1 MDVFEPLA
9 AWQRLTGKSDA
20 AVGRLI
26 GCSRW
31 KITRAKKGEQGLPIE
46 DQIALEAFTGIKP
59 AQWTAWYEK
68 RARAAASRQKKSLV
82 ASEAA

>member
-1 MDVFEPLA
+1 MDVFEPLV
-9 AWQRLTGKSDA
+9 AWQALTGKSDA
-20 AVGRLI
+20 DVGRLL

-31 KITRAKKGEQGLPIE
+31 KISRAKKGDLMLPIE

-68 RARAAASRQKKSLV
+68 RARSRSASQKKSLV
-82 ASEAA
+82 AGEAA